1 MLKETQKI
9 ILSLLLLIVIL
20 VLSYRV
26 DEVSFEQSY
35 KDYSNKINN
44 TYKCH
49 Q

>member
-20 VLSYRV
+20 VLSYKI
-26 DEVSFEQSY
+26 DEASVEQSY

-44 TYKCH
+44 TYKGH